1 MKVWKISSGIW
12 SLIFVIGAL
21 FLWLRKTDGAAAANN
36 AANQAASLSIW
47 FILFVV
53 ILLAH
58 MIWHHSLRAHRPR
71 NH

>member
-1 MKVWKISSGIW
+1 MKVWKISSWIW
-12 SLIFVIGAL
+12 SIIFVIGAL
-21 FLWLRKTDGAAAANN
+21 FLWFRKTDGAGAANN

-58 MIWHHSLRAHRPR
+58 MIWHHSLRAHKPR